1 MNQRITLG
9 LVCIL
14 SSLALA
20 GPKSDTKKL
29 IEFGW
34 DEPTTEFMRKNI
46 AEMEKTPF
54 DGVVFVAE
62 WKNPTGPGG
71 GDGFM
76 WDCWSKRIFTIEE
89 LQPAIDNLK
98 ATKFTKFKY
107 NFLRIDTTPSKAQWD
122 KEDWF
127 GDFSAILA
135 NSKLAGRVAK
145 EGGQKGILFDIEQY
159 TAPIFAY
166 REQREAKTKS
176 YEEYAAQVRKR
187 GKEVMEA
194 FQEGYGDGL
203 TVFLTFGYCL
213 PWGETQGGKKQLA
226 DVGYGMLAP
235 FCDGLVEGIHGKTVL
250 VDGHEYSY
258 HYRDVAQYDKA
269 YKAMSQD
276 LLVIVKDPDKY
287 KKVMSLG
294 FGVWMDDNWRKHG
307 WDVND
312 VSKNYFTPE
321 VFESIVRKA
330 LDTSDEYVWIYNE
343 KPRWWSD
350 NGGPVDLPAAYDAAL
365 RRAKQK
371 DVK

>member
-1 MNQRITLG
+1 MSQKSSVVL
-9 LVCIL
+9 IL
-14 SSLALA
+14 LLTSISLA

-34 DEPTTEFMRKNI
+34 DEPSTSFMRQHI
-46 AEMEKTPF
+46 EEMEKTPF
-54 DGVVFVAE
+54 DGVVFHAK
-62 WKNPTGPGG
+62 WAKPDGSPGG
-71 GDGFM
+71 DFM
-76 WDCWSKRIFTIEE
+76 WDCWGKRSFTIQE
-89 LQPAIDNLK
+89 LQPALDDLK
-98 ATKFTKFKY
+98 ATRFTKLKY
-107 NFLRIDTTPSKAQWD
+107 NFLRFNTTPSKDQWS

-135 NSKLAGRVAK
+135 NAKLAGRFAK

-159 TAPIFAY
+159 TAPLFAY
-166 REQREAKTKS
+166 REQRESKTKS

-194 FQEGYGDGL
+194 FQEGYGENL

-213 PWGETQGGKKQLA
+213 PWGESQGGKKQLA

-235 FCDGLVEGIHGKTVL
+235 FCDGLVEGIHGNTIL

-276 LLVIVKDPDKY
+276 LLPIVKDPDKY
-287 KKVMSLG
+287 KQVMSLG

-330 LDTSDEYVWIYNE
+330 LDTSDEYVWIYTE

-350 NGGPVDLPAAYDAAL
+350 NGGPVELPPAYDAAL
-365 RRAKQK
+365 RRAKQRDAK
-371 DVK
+371 